1 MLVHVYGVTAAGVEL
16 PEGLAGRAGTPIRTV
31 ADDRLQVLVSD
42 VEDDARVGR
51 KDLLAHAHALE
62 SLAASETVV
71 PMQFGVLMPDDE
83 TVRSELVDRQ
93 GAHLLAL
100 LQAFEGMVQLTVTAT
115 YEEAA
120 ALGEVVA
127 REPSLK
133 QSGPMELDARIRLGE
148 AVAAGLERLRQEDGG
163 LIADRLARHAQA
175 VAINEPRGAYDVAS
189 IALLVRREDQDAV
202 GADVAEL
209 REAAGDRMEF
219 RYVGP
224 QPPYDFLDTV
234 VAEGSRWG

>member
-1 MLVHVYGVTAAGVEL
+1 MLVHVYGVTAAAVEL
-16 PEGLAGRAGTPIRTV
+16 PEGLAGRLNTPIRTV

-83 TVRSELVDRQ
+83 TVRSELLERQ
-93 GAHLLAL
+93 GEHLRQLVHT
-100 LQAFEGMVQLTVTAT
+100 FEGMVQLTVTAT

-120 ALGEVVA
+120 ALREVVT
-127 REPSLK
+127 RDPSLK
-133 QSGPMELDARIRLGE
+133 QSEPPELDARIRQGE
-148 AVAAGLERLRQEDGG
+148 AIAAALERLRQEDGD

-202 GADVAEL
+202 GADVAGL
-209 REAAGDRMEF
+209 RQAAGDRMEF